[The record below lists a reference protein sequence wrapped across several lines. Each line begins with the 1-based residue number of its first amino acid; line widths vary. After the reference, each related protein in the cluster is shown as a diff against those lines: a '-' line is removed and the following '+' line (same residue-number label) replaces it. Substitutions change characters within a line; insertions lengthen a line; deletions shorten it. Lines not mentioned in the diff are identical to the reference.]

1 MLLGVGLA
9 AVVTA
14 QTLGALAIWPDPP
27 MPRKPTKGLRP
38 LRAEEKN
45 ELVREN
51 RELQHKLTGMT
62 RDRDRLDKNATAA
75 IEERDQLRIDKGR
88 LELRCDDLVKECKR
102 IRKAAIRSEVDG
114 DDTKD

>member
-51 RELQHKLTGMT
+51 KELQHKLTGMT

-75 IEERDQLRIDKGR
+75 IEKRDEYKDERD
-88 LELRCDDLVKECKR
+88 ELKIRCDYLVKECRR
-102 IRKAAIRSEVDG
+102 IRKAAVRSEVDG
-114 DDTKD
+114 DDTKG